1 MSIIPKRTVSQLS
14 RVHQGLMMAL
24 CRLSL
29 FHRSG
34 NAASATPY
42 FGHRVQRAP
51 KANSSTAAGSARPA
65 SGHCLQ
71 RLPHQA
77 INTYNNAYVKPI
89 RFGSSSCSSPP
100 GNFFAFCCASWHLLR
115 HLQAVF
121 SLSSVSFLRM
131 RMLGDLELL
140 WIATAKLWQ
149 CHLDLPALAELLL
162 CSCGP

>member
-1 MSIIPKRTVSQLS
+1 MQHPQRHTLAIVCSARQRPIRRRRQDL
-14 RVHQGLMMAL
+14 QGL
-24 CRLSL
+24 
-29 FHRSG
+29 
-34 NAASATPY
+34 
-42 FGHRVQRAP
+42 
-51 KANSSTAAGSARPA
+51 
-65 SGHCLQ
+65 
-71 RLPHQA
+71 HQA
-77 INTYNNAYVKPI
+77 IVFNACRIRPSTRILRISTYQHINTHQAINAYVKPI

-131 RMLGDLELL
+131 RMLGDLEVL